1 MRLLGYMVQA
11 GDLLVGEGDSGSR
24 EIAAV
29 RRRPG
34 RHAVVLVFTSGQPL
48 KVGVMDTLRVT
59 RAWPVGRG
67 AAGPTPGGPP
77 SAPGG

>member
-11 GDLLVGEGDSGSR
+11 GDLLVGDGDSGSR

-48 KVGVMDTLRVT
+48 KVGAMDTLRVT
-59 RAWPVGRG
+59 RAWPVV
-67 AAGPTPGGPP
+67 GPTPGGPP
-77 SAPGG
+77 CAPGG